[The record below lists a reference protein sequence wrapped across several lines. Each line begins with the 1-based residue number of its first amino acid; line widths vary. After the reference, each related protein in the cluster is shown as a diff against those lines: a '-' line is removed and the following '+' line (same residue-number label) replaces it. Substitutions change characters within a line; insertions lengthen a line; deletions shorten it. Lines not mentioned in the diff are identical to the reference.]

1 MKLIRIERLATLR
14 WKNRHKLYVFLQ
26 TKALADC
33 YYYYEAGKFDEF
45 SYESRGKGNNSRRIW
60 RLVILVDSIFNV
72 LTQGIRFCGLD
83 YLIRLRLES
92 DFHVVR
98 VVIKSKKDCY
108 AIAFS

>member
-60 RLVILVDSIFNV
+60 RLVILV
-72 LTQGIRFCGLD
+72 
-83 YLIRLRLES
+83 
-92 DFHVVR
+92 
-98 VVIKSKKDCY
+98 
-108 AIAFS
+108 